1 MNKQILNYRWKDL
14 HGKDDKIAPSLKRRG
29 KGEGEGNRE
38 VDHTTGEKSLGEER
52 RLRKNPSHILYFLY
66 EKEDVITFSE
76 AQAMTTYI
84 YIVCMESEDQ
94 PNQNQPPGWGEGA
107 ECLG

>member
-1 MNKQILNYRWKDL
+1 MLERREEYSREETSVGMIVLRGMNKQILNYRWKDL

-52 RLRKNPSHILYFLY
+52 RLRKNPSHVLYFLY

-84 YIVCMESEDQ
+84 
-94 PNQNQPPGWGEGA
+94 
-107 ECLG
+107 

>member
-1 MNKQILNYRWKDL
+1 MLERKEEYSREETSVGMIVLRGMNKQILNYRWKDL

-84 YIVCMESEDQ
+84 
-94 PNQNQPPGWGEGA
+94 
-107 ECLG
+107 